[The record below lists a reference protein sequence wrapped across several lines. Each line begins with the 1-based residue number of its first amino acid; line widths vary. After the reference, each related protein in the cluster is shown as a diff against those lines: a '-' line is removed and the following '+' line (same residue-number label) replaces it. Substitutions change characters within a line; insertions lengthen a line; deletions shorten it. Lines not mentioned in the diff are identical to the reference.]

1 MRIDKFLTGAGVASR
16 SEASKAA
23 KRGLILVNGVPVKKS
38 DVHIDPERDNIV
50 YCGREIVYRKWTYV
64 MLNKPEGYV
73 SATEDTKD
81 PTVLELLPE
90 EYQKK
95 GLFPCGRLDKY
106 TLGLM
111 LLTDNGQLAHRLL
124 SPAHHVEKKYYF
136 RCAEPLSEENKIK
149 MEEGVVID
157 GAYRTKPSKIEMMS
171 DTDGIIT
178 LIEGKYHQIKQM
190 FDAVRNKIIYLER
203 ITFGPLKLEN
213 SGLERGQ
220 WRLLTDEEIKELEVG
235 YEQNS

>member
-16 SEASKAA
+16 TEASKAA
-23 KRGLILVNGVPVKKS
+23 KRGLILVNGAPVKKA
-38 DVHIDPERDNIV
+38 DVHIDPESDKII
-50 YCGREIVYRKWTYV
+50 YCGREITYRKWTYV

-73 SATEDTKD
+73 SATEDTRD

-90 EYQKK
+90 EYQKI

-111 LLTDNGQLAHRLL
+111 LLTDNGQLAHKLL

-136 RCAEPLSEENKIK
+136 RCAEPLSEENRLK

-157 GAYRTKPSKIEMMS
+157 GGYLTKPSEIEMKGEAE
-171 DTDGIIT
+171 GIIT
-178 LIEGKYHQIKQM
+178 LTEGKYHQIKQM

-203 ITFGPLKLEN
+203 VTFGPLSIYD
-213 SGLERGQ
+213 SGLERGE
-220 WRLLTDEEIKELEVG
+220 WRLLTDEEIKKLE
-235 YEQNS
+235 N

>member
-1 MRIDKFLTGAGVASR
+1 LRIDKFLTGAGVASR
-16 SEASKAA
+16 TEASKAA
-23 KRGLILVNGVPVKKS
+23 KRGLILVNGAPVKKA
-38 DVHIDPERDNIV
+38 DVHIDPESDKII
-50 YCGREIVYRKWTYV
+50 YCGREITYRKWTYV

-73 SATEDTKD
+73 SATEDTRD

-90 EYQKK
+90 EYQKI

-136 RCAEPLSEENKIK
+136 RCAEPLSEENRLK

-157 GAYRTKPSKIEMMS
+157 GGYRTKPSEIEMKGEAE
-171 DTDGIIT
+171 GIIT
-178 LIEGKYHQIKQM
+178 LTEGKYHQIKQM

-203 ITFGPLKLEN
+203 VTFGPLSLYD
-213 SGLERGQ
+213 SGLERGE
-220 WRLLTDEEIKELEVG
+220 WRLLTDEEIKKLE
-235 YEQNS
+235 N

>member
-16 SEASKAA
+16 TEASKAA
-23 KRGLILVNGVPVKKS
+23 KRGLILVNGAPVKKA
-38 DVHIDPERDNIV
+38 DVHIDPESDKII
-50 YCGREIVYRKWTYV
+50 YCGREITYRKWTYV

-73 SATEDTKD
+73 SAPEDTRD

-90 EYQKK
+90 EYQKI

-136 RCAEPLSEENKIK
+136 RCAEPLSEENRLK

-157 GAYRTKPSKIEMMS
+157 GGYRTKPSEIEMKGEAE
-171 DTDGIIT
+171 GIIT
-178 LIEGKYHQIKQM
+178 LTEGKYHQIKQM

-203 ITFGPLKLEN
+203 VTFGPLSLYD
-213 SGLERGQ
+213 SGLERGE
-220 WRLLTDEEIKELEVG
+220 WRLLTDEEIKKLE
-235 YEQNS
+235 N